1 MPVRIVNASWR
12 AIKPGQF
19 EDLSGNNVI
28 GNDIG
33 KNNLDGDSLD
43 HPVSPEDLVTT
54 GILVFSG
61 GTPVTL
67 TIVRNHIFDNT
78 IGIWLSKAVTA
89 FGLTANTFT
98 NVTTPISANH

>member
-1 MPVRIVNASWR
+1 VTSR
-12 AIKPGQF
+12 GQF
-19 EDLSGNNVI
+19 EDLSGNDVI

-33 KNNLDGDSLD
+33 TNNLGGDPLD
-43 HPVSPEDLVTT
+43 FPASPKDLVTT

-67 TIVRNHIFDNT
+67 AIARNHIFDNA

-89 FGLTANTFT
+89 SGLATNTFA
-98 NVTTPISANH
+98 NVTMPISANH